1 MADLGPQGRCFSQS
15 HEGAACLT
23 GGEVPATGK
32 VQACQTFSF
41 SLQNQTLGESDLV
54 WVGDKLDRGIH
65 MMSMRQHK
73 STSQAAVQQ
82 TEEKVLGSSL
92 LPRKVHFLIS

>member
-54 WVGDKLDRGIH
+54 WGG
-65 MMSMRQHK
+65 
-73 STSQAAVQQ
+73 A
-82 TEEKVLGSSL
+82 
-92 LPRKVHFLIS
+92 